1 MRILLLGDASNYHKS
16 LSAGLVRLGH
26 EVTVASDGTSW
37 LRTERDIDLSRRLP
51 GKTGGAL
58 LWLRLNSD
66 IGRKLRGFDIVQVTN
81 QNFVQLKPIRIIKAF
96 DMLRKHNGAV
106 YCTALAT
113 DNAYVR
119 TCLSPSSPLKYSEW
133 RMPWGPTRFSVSQES
148 HKEKWLADDMRR
160 LADHIY
166 NNVDG
171 IISGLYEYHAVF
183 HHAYPHVPIAYGGI
197 PVDTGVLTYFSEPE
211 ETFRN
216 RPLRVLLTAHKGREN
231 EKGMDLMRPLARQLA
246 ADFPDK
252 VELITPPNVP
262 YSEFINILRRTDI
275 VFDQMYSYTP
285 ATTALMLMACGGVAL
300 SGGEEEF
307 YHFIGEDTLR
317 PVLNLDPTDLNATY
331 RSISRLVCD
340 RDMFMRMR
348 SEGRTFV
355 ERHNSTDVVA
365 RRFVDFWKRQ

>member
-1 MRILLLGDASNYHKS
+1 MKILLIGDASNYHKS

-26 EVTVASDGTSW
+26 EVTVASDGTTW
-37 LRTERDIDLSRRLP
+37 LRTERDIDLSRQLP
-51 GKTGGAL
+51 GKAGGAL

-66 IGRKLRGFDIVQVTN
+66 IGRKLRGYDIVQVTN
-81 QNFVQLKPIRIIKAF
+81 QNFVPLKPSRIIKAF

-113 DNAYVR
+113 DNAFVR
-119 TCLSPSSPLKYSEW
+119 TCLSPETPLKYSEW
-133 RMPWGPTRFSVSQES
+133 RMPWGESQFSQSSES
-148 HKEKWLADDMRR
+148 HRQEWLSDDMRR

-171 IISGLYEYHAVF
+171 IVSGLYEYHAVF
-183 HHAYPHVPIAYGGI
+183 HHAYPDVPIAYGGI
-197 PVDTGVLTYFSEPE
+197 PIDTDLLTYSSEAE
-211 ETFRN
+211 ESIAN
-216 RPLRVLLTAHKGREN
+216 RRLRILLTAHKGREN

-252 VELITPPNVP
+252 VELLTTPNVP

-307 YHFIGEDTLR
+307 YRFIGEEKLR
-317 PVLNLDPTDLNATY
+317 PVLNLDPTDISATY
-331 RSISRLVCD
+331 REISRLVCD

-348 SEGRTFV
+348 AEGRAFV
-355 ERHNSTDVVA
+355 ERHNSVDVVA
-365 RRFVDFWKRQ
+365 RRFAAFWERQ